1 MWLSMS
7 WRGKIFLQLV
17 MQKMKHFTFEELLHI
32 TVTIFVVI
40 KQREVNASEMH
51 LRDSFPELLIFGLMN
66 IDILS

>member
-7 WRGKIFLQLV
+7 WREKLFLQLV
-17 MQKMKHFTFEELLHI
+17 MQKMKHFLHEALFHV
-32 TVTIFVVI
+32 TVTILEVA

-51 LRDSFPELLIFGLMN
+51 LRHSFPELLIIRLMN